1 MSVTLGQ
8 LATLLGAELHGDA
21 SIEVSRVANL
31 ETAGSGEIS
40 FLPIAN
46 IVFGPNSRQC
56 CVLVKAADLS
66 VCQTN
71 ALVVKDPYVGF
82 ASGSA
87 A

>member
-40 FLPIAN
+40 FLSDSKYQSFLAQTAA
-46 IVFGPNSRQC
+46 SA
-56 CVLVKAADLS
+56 VLV
-66 VCQTN
+66 
-71 ALVVKDPYVGF
+71 
-82 ASGSA
+82 
-87 A
+87 